1 MDNKLSMSDMIPFA
15 ALTKL
20 SASKDIS
27 KMSDREFLL
36 EFSSLVNDY
45 ELLYHDISEHEGFPW
60 GDKD

>member
-1 MDNKLSMSDMIPFA
+1 MDCKFDMPDMIPFA
-15 ALTKL
+15 ALAKL

-36 EFSSLVNDY
+36 EFSSMVSDY

>member
-1 MDNKLSMSDMIPFA
+1 MDCKFDMPDMIPFA
-15 ALTKL
+15 ALAKL

-36 EFSSLVNDY
+36 EFSSIVSDY